1 MNSSIDIAVSLAIVA
16 GAFFLGVL
24 VSQTLK
30 RIFVPRAQAR
40 GMTFSPAALSSV
52 RGPLPV
58 IFALTAFLLV
68 LDELP
73 LSKRWHTFSEEGAYV
88 LLIIAASIFIARFAA
103 TLVNMSTRSTRG
115 RTQKTATILVNLTR
129 LVILLIGFL
138 VMLNSLGVSITPML
152 TALGVGGLAVGLALQ
167 DTLSNFFAGI
177 QLTLMRD
184 IEVGDVIRI
193 SSGNEGI
200 LTDIGWRVST
210 IRIGENTL
218 IIPNNKLSTDLIIN
232 YSLPG
237 PLVKLVMNLRFAYG
251 TDLVLAERVVL
262 DLAQQVLAD
271 HEGGVLDPPP
281 MLFFR
286 EFGDTGV
293 LAIFTV
299 RVKKDFFLGPI
310 RNELIKKLDIRFK
323 ENGIVI
329 PVVVPAPP
337 KPPGS

>member
-1 MNSSIDIAVSLAIVA
+1 M
-16 GAFFLGVL
+16 
-24 VSQTLK
+24 
-30 RIFVPRAQAR
+30 FV
-40 GMTFSPAALSSV
+40 
-52 RGPLPV
+52 
-58 IFALTAFLLV
+58 
-68 LDELP
+68 
-73 LSKRWHTFSEEGAYV
+73 
-88 LLIIAASIFIARFAA
+88 ARFAS

-129 LVILLIGFL
+129 LIILLIGFL
-138 VMLNSLGVSITPML
+138 IMLNTMGVSITPML

-177 QLTLMRD
+177 QLTIMRD

-193 SSGNEGI
+193 TSGNEGT

-262 DLAQQVLAD
+262 DMTRQVLGA
-271 HEGGVLDPPP
+271 HEGGVLDPAP
-281 MLFFR
+281 MLQFR
-286 EFGDTGV
+286 EFGDT
-293 LAIFTV
+293 AITAILTV
-299 RVKKDFFLGPI
+299 RLKKDVFLAPI
-310 RNELIKKLDIRFK
+310 RNELIKKLDVAFK
-323 ENGIVI
+323 DNAIVI